1 MIHSFTIDQV
11 ILYLGLSIMENNN
24 YSFSLRIDNAEFS
37 VGGDKEFVESNI
49 KKWLSLF
56 KDKLPQ
62 ELLGEE
68 THKEDHHQPHG
79 HRGKISITDFIK
91 TKSPKTFDDLV
102 ITILFYYE
110 KYEGFEN
117 IGVSPVQ
124 VKSFLDKL
132 SSKPTDEEFVAIFEK
147 LSNDKFIELMAGSE
161 MNPKYQVTFPGEQL
175 VKTGFNI

>member
-1 MIHSFTIDQV
+1 
-11 ILYLGLSIMENNN
+11 MENSN

-49 KKWLSLF
+49 KKWLALF
-56 KDKLPQ
+56 KDKLPS

-68 THKEDHHQPHG
+68 EHHEEVKQQP
-79 HRGKISITDFIK
+79 HRGKVSLTDFIK
-91 TKSPKTFDDLV
+91 NKSPKTFEDLV

-124 VKSFLDKL
+124 VKLFLDKL
-132 SSKPTDEEFVAIFEK
+132 SSKPTDEELAIIFEK
-147 LSNDKFIELMAGSE
+147 LSDDKYIELMAGSE
-161 MNPKYQVTFPGEQL
+161 MNPKYQVTFTGEQL
-175 VKTGFNI
+175 VKVGFNI